1 MHTSEKQI
9 PIWFF
14 IGLVLAVYGFLI
26 LLSGLHEMLWP
37 PPEDQR
43 VALWHLHAPVW
54 WGALMLIVGLFYS
67 WRFRPRGGETL
78 TGRA

>member
-1 MHTSEKQI
+1 MQTEKQV

-14 IGLVLAVYGFLI
+14 IGVVLALYGLLI
-26 LLSGLHEMLWP
+26 MLAGLYEMVNP
-37 PPEDQR
+37 PPEERR

-54 WGALMLIVGLFYS
+54 WGAFLLVVGLFYTV
-67 WRFRPRGGETL
+67 RFRPREGESL

>member
-1 MHTSEKQI
+1 MHASEKQV

-14 IGLVLAVYGFLI
+14 IGVVLAVYGLLI
-26 LLSGLHEMLWP
+26 LAAGVYEILHP

-54 WGALMLIVGLFYS
+54 WGAFLLVVGLFYTV
-67 WRFRPRGGETL
+67 RFRPREGESL
-78 TGRA
+78 TGRV